1 MFSMISRNAIS
12 RTAILPLAVIVGV
25 ASVISFAARNR
36 LTTGPVVAAHDDG
49 LADVVETIDQ
59 HLEAHWTADE
69 LTPAKSVGDLHIL
82 RRLSLA
88 LHGTIPSLEE
98 IRRFEADTAPHRM
111 QRWTTEMLA
120 DTRFADYFAER
131 LARGFV
137 GVEGGQFVVYRRG
150 HFVNWLAGELAE
162 NKPYDEIVRTII
174 ASKGRW
180 TDTPATNFVTAAI
193 ASGDIDENK
202 LAGRTVRAFLGQR
215 IDCAQCHDHPFV
227 DAWKQSHFE
236 GLAAQF
242 GQAELTAFGV
252 EDRSHRKYEI
262 EDGEP
267 PEKRTVKPGVPFH
280 PEWLPKKGT
289 RRERLAGWVTHPQNR
304 RFERAIANRVWGLM
318 FGRPFNAP
326 VDDLPD
332 PGDPTKP
339 DVLDLLGADFRA
351 HGCDLRRLIRVIAAT
366 RAFRLDSVHSAADDA
381 TWEQLEKTWAVFPM
395 TRLRP
400 EQVIGSMLQ
409 AASLRTIDRNSHLIV
424 RLIRLLR
431 ENQFVKEYGDLGE
444 SELDEQAGTI
454 PQALLRMNGKLSR
467 DTTAVNIL
475 NASGRIS
482 AFAQSDE
489 QTLETIFLVC
499 LTTRPSATLRS
510 HFLRELKKVQG
521 EPHRRVIEDV
531 FWDLFNSEGFSWN
544 H

>member
-1 MFSMISRNAIS
+1 MFS

-25 ASVISFAARNR
+25 ASVISLAARSR
-36 LTTGPVVAAHDDG
+36 LATGPVVAAEADG
-49 LADVVETIDQ
+49 LTETVSVIDQ
-59 HLEAHWTADE
+59 HLEALWVADA
-69 LTPAKSVGDLHIL
+69 LTPTQDVPELHVL

-98 IRRFEADTAPHRM
+98 IRRFEADTAPNRM
-111 QRWTTEMLA
+111 QRWTSKMLDDA
-120 DTRFADYFAER
+120 RFADYFAER

-162 NKPYDEIVRTII
+162 NRPYDQIVRTVI

-180 TDTPATNFVTAAI
+180 TDTLATNFVTAAI

-236 GLAAQF
+236 GLAAHF
-242 GQAELTAFGV
+242 GQAELTAFGI
-252 EDRSHRKYEI
+252 EDRRQRKYVI

-267 PEKRTVKPGVPFH
+267 LEKRTVPPGVPFH

-289 RRERLAGWVTHPQNR
+289 RRERLAAWVTHPENR

-318 FGRPFNAP
+318 FGKPFDTTVA

-332 PGDPTKP
+332 PGDPEKP
-339 DVLDLLGADFRA
+339 DLLDLLGADFRT
-351 HGCDLRRLIRVIAAT
+351 HGYDLRRLIRVIAAS
-366 RAFRLDSVHSAADDA
+366 RAFRLDSVHPTDDEE
-381 TWEQLEKTWAVFPM
+381 TWKRLRKAWAVFPV

-409 AASLRTIDRNSHLIV
+409 AASLRTIDRNSQLIV
-424 RLIRLLR
+424 RIIRFLR
-431 ENQFVKEYGDLGE
+431 ENQFVKEYGDLGDN
-444 SELDEQAGTI
+444 ELEEQSGTI
-454 PQALLRMNGKLSR
+454 PQALLRMNGPLSR
-467 DTTAVNIL
+467 DTIAVNIL

-482 AFAQSDE
+482 AFAQTDE
-489 QTLETIFLVC
+489 RTLETIFLVC
-499 LTTRPSATLRS
+499 LTTRPSPTLRS
-510 HFLRELKKVQG
+510 HFLPELKKVQG
-521 EPHRRVIEDV
+521 EPHRRAIEDV
-531 FWDLFNSEGFSWN
+531 FWDLFNTERFSWN